1 MRLSKPS
8 PALAIACLALF
19 VALGGTAIATS
30 RYMITSPSQIK
41 PSVVTALES
50 SGPDTNVNSEEVSVQ
65 PGTHGSAGASC
76 STGEHVVTGG
86 YSGELAPGALVV
98 IDEPRGSH
106 GWSVLIDNRHA
117 TTVSKIRAEALCA
130 PGAVA
135 TDGKTFK

>member
-8 PALAIACLALF
+8 PALVIACLALF

-30 RYMITSPSQIK
+30 RYMITSTSQIK
-41 PSVVTALES
+41 PSVLGAIGAP
-50 SGPDTNVNSEEVSVQ
+50 GPDTNVNSEEVSIQ
-65 PGTHGSAGASC
+65 PGTHGSAGANCATS
-76 STGEHVVTGG
+76 EHVVTGG

-117 TTVSKIRAEALCA
+117 TAVSKLRAEALCA
-130 PGAVA
+130 PGAVV